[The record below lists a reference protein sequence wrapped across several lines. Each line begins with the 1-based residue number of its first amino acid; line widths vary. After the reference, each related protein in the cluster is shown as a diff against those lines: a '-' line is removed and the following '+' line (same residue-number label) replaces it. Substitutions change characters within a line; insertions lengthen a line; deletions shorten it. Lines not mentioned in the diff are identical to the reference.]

1 MIKVFEPNL
10 SIHDKF
16 SVFKTMQKSFISGTS
31 PVINEFEEA
40 LAEQFDRKY
49 CTVLSNG
56 SVALDLALKLFDFKK
71 GDEVIVPSFTIIS
84 CLSAILRTKATPVF
98 CDVDETSWNMTLE
111 KVKKVATK
119 NTKAIIL
126 VHLYGLTGEVDEI
139 VNFCRENDI
148 YIIEDAA
155 ESHGQIVGNKKCGS
169 IGDVSTFSF
178 YANKHITTGEGGA
191 ILTDSLNDY
200 LELKKMINLDF
211 DENKRFIHQNLYW
224 NYRLSGLQAALG
236 ISQIKSLNKKINGKV
251 KQGKYYYELLKDLN
265 EHIQLPL
272 NVYHNIQN
280 HYWVYGIVL
289 KNHKLKDEIIEFL
302 KINNIE
308 TRPFFY
314 PLHLQPALH
323 AKFKNSAN
331 ELKVSENLYKSG
343 FYIPIGSHI
352 NKNIQKYISEIIH
365 KFFN

>member
-10 SIHDKF
+10 SLRDKL
-16 SVFKTMQKSFISGTS
+16 SVLKTMQKSFISGTS
-31 PVINEFEEA
+31 PIINEFEEA
-40 LAEQFDRKY
+40 LAEQFGKKY

-56 SVALDLALKLFDFKK
+56 SVALDVALKLYNFEE
-71 GDEVIVPSFTIIS
+71 GDEVILPSFTIIS
-84 CLSAILRTKATPVF
+84 CLSAILRTKAKPVF
-98 CDVDETSWNMTLE
+98 CDIDEISWNMTVE
-111 KVKKVATK
+111 NVKKVTTK

-126 VHLYGLTGEVDEI
+126 VHLYGLVGEVDEI
-139 VNFCRENDI
+139 VNFCNQNNI

-155 ESHGQIVGNKKCGS
+155 EAHGQIAGNKKCGS
-169 IGDVSTFSF
+169 IGDISTFSF

-191 ILTDSLNDY
+191 ILTDSSTKY
-200 LELKKMINLDF
+200 LEIKKMINLDF
-211 DENKRFIHQNLYW
+211 DDNKRFIHENLYW

-236 ISQIKSLNKKINGKV
+236 ISQIKSLHKTINGKI
-251 KQGKYYYELLKDLN
+251 KQGYYYYELLKDLN
-265 EHIQLPL
+265 DNIQLPL
-272 NVYHNIQN
+272 NIYNNIQN

-289 KNHKLKDEIIEFL
+289 KNYRLKNQFIDFL
-302 KINNIE
+302 KKNNIE

-323 AKFKNSAN
+323 SKFKKSTT
-331 ELKVSENLYKSG
+331 ELKVSENLYNSG

-352 NKNIQKYISEIIH
+352 NKKNQKYISEIIH

>member
-10 SIHDKF
+10 SLRDKL
-16 SVFKTMQKSFISGTS
+16 SVLKTMQNSFISGTS
-31 PVINEFEEA
+31 PIIKEFEEA
-40 LAEQFDRKY
+40 LAEQFGKKY

-56 SVALDLALKLFDFKK
+56 SVALDVALKLYNFEE
-71 GDEVIVPSFTIIS
+71 GDEVILPSFTIIS
-84 CLSAILRTKATPVF
+84 CLSAILRTKAKPVF
-98 CDVDETSWNMTLE
+98 CDIDEISWNMTVE
-111 KVKKVATK
+111 NVKKVVTK

-126 VHLYGLTGEVDEI
+126 VHLYGLVGEVDEI
-139 VNFCRENDI
+139 VNFCNQNNI

-155 ESHGQIVGNKKCGS
+155 EAHGQIAGNKKCGS
-169 IGDVSTFSF
+169 IGDISTFSF

-191 ILTDSLNDY
+191 ILTDSSTKY
-200 LELKKMINLDF
+200 LEIKKMINLDF
-211 DENKRFIHQNLYW
+211 DDNKRFVHENLYW

-236 ISQIKSLNKKINGKV
+236 ISQIKNLKKTINGKI
-251 KQGKYYYELLKDLN
+251 KQGNYYNELLKDLN
-265 EHIQLPL
+265 DNIQLPL
-272 NVYHNIQN
+272 SLYNNTQN

-289 KNHKLKDEIIEFL
+289 KNHRLKIEFIEFL

-323 AKFKNSAN
+323 SKFKNTTTD
-331 ELKVSENLYKSG
+331 LTVSESLYKSG
-343 FYIPIGSHI
+343 LYIPIGSHI
-352 NKNIQKYISEIIH
+352 NKKNQKYISEIIH